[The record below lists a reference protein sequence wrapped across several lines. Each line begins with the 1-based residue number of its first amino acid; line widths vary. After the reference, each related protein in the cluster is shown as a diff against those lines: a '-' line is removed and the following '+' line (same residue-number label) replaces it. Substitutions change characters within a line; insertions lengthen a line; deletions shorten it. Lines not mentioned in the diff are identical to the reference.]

1 MNRRINYLVWLQE
14 SQLQFSPPSPQ
25 RAPTSWAST
34 LSSYCDGAYSMAI
47 HILPIHRYILLVR
60 YAVPQLL
67 MGYYSVGMACST
79 ATADMPFIL
88 LVLGMQYTAT
98 ADMLLFCWYKACS
111 ILLLLICYYS
121 AGIRHAVLLL
131 LICFLFC
138 WYKACSTATADML
151 LFCW

>member
-1 MNRRINYLVWLQE
+1 MHEPQDKLFGLASGNPVTVLP
-14 SQLQFSPPSPQ
+14 PPSPQ

-79 ATADMPFIL
+79 ATADM
-88 LVLGMQYTAT
+88 
-98 ADMLLFCWYKACS
+98 LLFCW
-111 ILLLLICYYS
+111 
-121 AGIRHAVLLL
+121 
-131 LICFLFC
+131 
-138 WYKACSTATADML
+138 
-151 LFCW
+151 